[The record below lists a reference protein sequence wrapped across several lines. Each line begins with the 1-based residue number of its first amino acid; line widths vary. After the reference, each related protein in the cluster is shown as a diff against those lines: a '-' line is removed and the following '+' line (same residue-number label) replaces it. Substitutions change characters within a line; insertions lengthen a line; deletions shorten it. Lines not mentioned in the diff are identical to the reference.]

1 MSGLTWRAI
10 FGSALVLTLLAHPVL
25 AESPLRPGKPAGVR
39 AAQVSTDGTIFVGTA
54 LVLLVGGLFAVAQ
67 PYRVP
72 GQSSTPSTSP

>member
-1 MSGLTWRAI
+1 MFALTWRAI
-10 FGSALVLTLLAHPVL
+10 FGSVLVLALLADPVS
-25 AESPLRPGKPAGVR
+25 AETILRPGKPAGVR
-39 AAQVSTDGTIFVGTA
+39 AAQVSTDGLILVGTA